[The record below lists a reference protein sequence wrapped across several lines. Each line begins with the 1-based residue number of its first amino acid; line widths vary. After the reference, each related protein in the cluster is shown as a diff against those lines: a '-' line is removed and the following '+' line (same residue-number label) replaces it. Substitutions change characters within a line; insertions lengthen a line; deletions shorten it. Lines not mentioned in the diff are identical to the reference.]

1 MKDSAATDSKDLA
14 SFGYR
19 QELKRSIG
27 SFSSFAAGFSYIS
40 ILTGLFQMFHLGY
53 GIAGPGFFWTWPLVL
68 TGQLLVALCFAELA
82 SRFPLSGGVY
92 QWAKFT
98 GNPFL
103 GWMTGWIY
111 LACLITTI
119 AAVAMAL
126 QVSLPQISSSFQI
139 IGSSNDARSVALN
152 AILLGSILIV
162 ISTLINARGIKL
174 LALINNIGVFAELI
188 GIALLIVLLF
198 LSRVRSPIEAVVT
211 INAVGSEFG
220 SFPDVTVLLAA
231 TALTAS
237 YVLYGFDTAGT
248 LAEET
253 HDPRRKAPRAILQAL
268 LAAGF
273 SGLLVLLFSL
283 MAAPDL
289 GMPGL
294 GNINGGLPMLVKS
307 VLGETTG
314 ILFLCIVIFAIIV
327 CTLAVQS
334 GAVRLMFAMGRDKCL
349 PFSESIS
356 EVSSKTQTPV
366 LATLLCG
373 MGAIII
379 LAINLQVP
387 KVFELV
393 TSIAILWAN
402 LAYWIVVTLALK
414 NRFVAGRSG
423 VDADARFKLGK
434 WGFAVNILAL
444 CWSTFMVLNVSW
456 PRTSTYGFEWYHQYA
471 AWIYTAGLIFLGVF
485 IYYYR
490 LNRKQRVLHLS
501 REEHVSA
508 TAKH

>member
-1 MKDSAATDSKDLA
+1 MKDNPVNDNNDLA
-14 SFGYR
+14 RFGYS
-19 QELKRSIG
+19 QQLKRSMG

-53 GIAGPGFFWTWPLVL
+53 GVAGPAFFWTWPFVL
-68 TGQLLVALCFAELA
+68 AGQLLVALCFAELA

-126 QVSLPQISSSFQI
+126 QVSLPQISSFFQI
-139 IGSSNDARSVALN
+139 IGSSDDAKSVAVN

-162 ISTLINARGIKL
+162 ISTIVNAKGIKL

-188 GIALLIVLLF
+188 GIIILIVLLF
-198 LSRVRSPIEAVVT
+198 LNRVRTPIEAVVN
-211 INAVGSEFG
+211 IKSMESGFK
-220 SFPDVTVLLAA
+220 SFPDLTVLMAA

-253 HDPRRKAPRAILQAL
+253 HDPRKKAPRAILQAL

-273 SGLLVLLFSL
+273 AGLLVLLFSL

-289 GMPGL
+289 GLPDL
-294 GNINGGLPMLVKS
+294 GNIRGGLPMLVKS
-307 VLGETTG
+307 VLGDTTG
-314 ILFLCIVIFAIIV
+314 SLFLCIVIFAIIV
-327 CTLAVQS
+327 CTLAVHS
-334 GAVRLMFAMGRDKCL
+334 GAVRLMFAMGRDGYL
-349 PFSESIS
+349 PFSKSLS
-356 EVSSKTQTPV
+356 AVSSKTHTPV

-373 MGAIII
+373 LGAIII
-379 LAINLQVP
+379 LAINLQLP

-402 LAYWIVVTLALK
+402 LAYWIVVAVQLK
-414 NRFVAGRSG
+414 NRFKSSRNGIDKEAKFSLGR
-423 VDADARFKLGK
+423 LGLPI
-434 WGFAVNILAL
+434 NILAL
-444 CWSTFMVLNVSW
+444 LWSSFMVINVSW
-456 PRTSTYGFEWYHQYA
+456 PRTATYGVEWYNQYA
-471 AWIYTAGLIFLGVF
+471 AWIYTAGLICIGVF
-485 IYYYR
+485 IYYYKR
-490 LNRKQRVLHLS
+490 MKRQRIS
-501 REEHVSA
+501 
-508 TAKH
+508 

>member
-1 MKDSAATDSKDLA
+1 MKETPATDNNDLA

-19 QELKRSIG
+19 QELQRSMG

-53 GIAGPGFFWTWPLVL
+53 GVAGPAFFWTWPFVLV
-68 TGQLLVALCFAELA
+68 GQLLVALCFAELA

-111 LACLITTI
+111 LACLVVTL

-126 QVSLPQISSSFQI
+126 QVSLPQISQSFQI
-139 IGSSNDARSVALN
+139 IGTVNDPKSIAVN
-152 AILLGSILIV
+152 AILLGSVLIV
-162 ISTLINARGIKL
+162 ISTIINVKGIKL
-174 LALINNIGVFAELI
+174 LAVINNIGVFTELI
-188 GIALLIVLLF
+188 GIIILIILLF
-198 LSRVRSPIEAVVT
+198 LSRVRSPVEAVVQFT
-211 INAVGSEFG
+211 TATGDGFK
-220 SFPDVTVLLAA
+220 SFPDLTVLMAA

-268 LAAGF
+268 VAAGVA
-273 SGLLVLLFSL
+273 GLLVLLFAL

-289 GMPGL
+289 GLPGL
-294 GNINGGLPMLVKS
+294 GNIQGGLPMLVKS
-307 VLGETTG
+307 VLGETMG
-314 ILFLCIVIFAIIV
+314 KIFLCVVIFAIIV
-327 CTLAVQS
+327 CTFAVHS
-334 GAVRLMFAMGRDKCL
+334 GAVRLMFAMGRDGRL
-349 PFSESIS
+349 PFSKSLS
-356 EVSSKTQTPV
+356 EVSHKTQVPV

-373 MGAIII
+373 LAAIII
-379 LAINLQVP
+379 LLVNIQFP

-402 LAYWIVVTLALK
+402 LAYWIVVAVQLK
-414 NRFVAGRSG
+414 NRIVSARKGVS
-423 VDADARFKLGK
+423 VDAKFSLGK
-434 WGFAVNILAL
+434 WGFPVNILAL
-444 CWSTFMVLNVSW
+444 IWSSFMVVNVSW
-456 PRTSTYGFEWYHQYA
+456 PRAATYGFEWYNQYA
-471 AWIYTAGLIFLGVF
+471 AWIYTAALICIGMF
-485 IYYYR
+485 IYYYKAYKK
-490 LNRKQRVLHLS
+490 NK
-501 REEHVSA
+501 RESIS
-508 TAKH
+508 

>member
-1 MKDSAATDSKDLA
+1 MQESPVTDNNDLA

-19 QELKRSIG
+19 QELKRSMG

-53 GIAGPGFFWTWPLVL
+53 GVAGPGFFWTWPFVL

-82 SRFPLSGGVY
+82 SRYPLSGGVY

-98 GNPFL
+98 GSPFL

-111 LACLITTI
+111 LACLVTTI

-126 QVSLPQISSSFQI
+126 QVSLPQISNCFQL
-139 IGSSNDARSVALN
+139 IGSLNDPKSVAMN

-162 ISTLINARGIKL
+162 TSTLINARGIKL
-174 LALINNIGVFAELI
+174 LALINNIGVFAELL
-188 GIALLIVLLF
+188 GIIFLVVLLF
-198 LSRVRSPIEAVVT
+198 LNKVRSPVEAVVK
-211 INAVGSEFG
+211 IKAGSA
-220 SFPDVTVLLAA
+220 SFPDMKILMAA

-253 HDPRRKAPRAILQAL
+253 HDPRKKAPRAILQAL
-268 LAAGF
+268 LAAGVA
-273 SGLLVLLFSL
+273 GLLVLLFAL
-283 MAAPDL
+283 MAVPDL
-289 GMPGL
+289 GMAGL
-294 GNINGGLPMLVKS
+294 GNIGGGLPMLVKS

-314 ILFLCIVIFAIIV
+314 ILFLCIVIFAIVV

-334 GAVRLMFAMGRDKCL
+334 GTIRLMYAMGRDGCL

-356 EVSSKTQTPV
+356 RVSPKTQTPV
-366 LATLLCG
+366 LATVLCG
-373 MGAIII
+373 LGAIII
-379 LAINLQVP
+379 LGMNLQFP

-402 LAYWIVVTLALK
+402 LAYWIVVALQLR
-414 NRFVAGRSG
+414 NRFKLSG
-423 VDADARFKLGK
+423 SESDPNARFSLGK
-434 WGFAVNILAL
+434 WGLPVNILAFA
-444 CWSTFMVLNVSW
+444 WSSFMVINVSW
-456 PRTSTYGFEWYHQYA
+456 PRTATYGFEWYQQYS
-471 AWIYTAGLIFLGVF
+471 AWIYTAGLICLGVF
-485 IYYYR
+485 VYYYKSR
-490 LNRKQRVLHLS
+490 QR
-501 REEHVSA
+501 
-508 TAKH
+508 TT

>member
-1 MKDSAATDSKDLA
+1 MKDSPATDNNDLA

-19 QELKRSIG
+19 QELKRSMG

-53 GIAGPGFFWTWPLVL
+53 GVAGPAFFWTWPFVLV
-68 TGQLLVALCFAELA
+68 GQLLVALCFAELA

-111 LACLITTI
+111 LACLIVTI
-119 AAVAMAL
+119 GAVAMAL
-126 QVSLPQISSSFQI
+126 QVSLPQISESFQV
-139 IGSSNDARSVALN
+139 IGSSADAKSVAIN
-152 AILLGSILIV
+152 AILLGSVLII
-162 ISTLINARGIKL
+162 ISTIINARGIKL
-174 LALINNIGVFAELI
+174 LAVINNIGVFTELV
-188 GIALLIVLLF
+188 GIIILIVLLF
-198 LSRVRSPIEAVVT
+198 LNRVRTPVEAVVH
-211 INAVGSEFG
+211 ISNNGSGFK
-220 SFPDVTVLLAA
+220 SFPDLSILMAA

-253 HDPRRKAPRAILQAL
+253 HDPRKKAPRAILQAL

-273 SGLLVLLFSL
+273 AGLLVLLLAL

-289 GMPGL
+289 ANPDL
-294 GNINGGLPMLVKS
+294 GNIRGGLPMLVKS

-314 ILFLCIVIFAIIV
+314 KLFLCIVIFAIIV
-327 CTLAVQS
+327 CTLAVHS
-334 GAVRLMFAMGRDKCL
+334 GAVRLMFAMGRDGCM
-349 PFSESIS
+349 PFSKSLS
-356 EVSSKTQTPV
+356 KVSSKTQTPV

-373 MGAIII
+373 LAAIII
-379 LAINLQVP
+379 LAMNLQFP

-402 LAYWIVVTLALK
+402 LAYWIVVAVQLK
-414 NRFVAGRSG
+414 NRVIL
-423 VDADARFKLGK
+423 ARKRVNTEAKFSLGK
-434 WGFAVNILAL
+434 WGLPVNILAL
-444 CWSTFMVLNVSW
+444 IWSSFMVINVSW
-456 PRTSTYGFEWYHQYA
+456 PRTATYGVEWYNQYA
-471 AWIYTAGLIFLGVF
+471 AWIYTVGLICIGVF
-485 IYYYR
+485 IYYYK
-490 LNRKQRVLHLS
+490 LFKRKRMPGSLS
-501 REEHVSA
+501 I
-508 TAKH
+508 

>member
-1 MKDSAATDSKDLA
+1 MKNSPITDNNDLA
-14 SFGYR
+14 RFGYR

-53 GIAGPGFFWTWPLVL
+53 GIAGPAFFWTWPVVL

-82 SRFPLSGGVY
+82 SRYPLSGGVY

-139 IGSSNDARSVALN
+139 IGTSNDPKSVALN

-162 ISTLINARGIKL
+162 ISTMINARGIKL

-188 GIALLIVLLF
+188 GIIFLIVLLF
-198 LSRVRSPIEAVVT
+198 LRRVRSPIEAV
-211 INAVGSEFG
+211 IQNNEFKA
-220 SFPDVTVLLAA
+220 FPDMTILMAA
-231 TALTAS
+231 AAMTAS

-253 HDPRRKAPRAILQAL
+253 HDPRKKAPRAILQAL

-273 SGLLVLLFSL
+273 AGLLVLLFAL

-289 GMPGL
+289 GAPDL
-294 GNINGGLPMLVKS
+294 GNISGGLPMLVKS

-314 ILFLCIVIFAIIV
+314 KLFLCIVIFAIIV
-327 CTLAVQS
+327 CTLAVHS
-334 GAVRLMFAMGRDKCL
+334 GAVRLMFAMGRDRCL
-349 PFSESIS
+349 PFSNSLS
-356 EVSSKTQTPV
+356 EVSLKTHTPV

-373 MGAIII
+373 LGAMVI
-379 LAINLQVP
+379 LVVNLQFP
-387 KVFELV
+387 KVFELI

-402 LAYWIVVTLALK
+402 LAYWIVVALQLK
-414 NRFVAGRSG
+414 NRIKLARSG
-423 VDADARFKLGK
+423 GDTDARFKLGK
-434 WGFAVNILAL
+434 WGLPVNILAL
-444 CWSTFMVLNVSW
+444 IWSSFMVVNVSW
-456 PRTSTYGFEWYHQYA
+456 PRPATYGLEWYNQYS
-471 AWIYTAGLIFLGVF
+471 AWIYTACLICVGVL
-485 IYYYR
+485 IYYFKLFR
-490 LNRKQRVLHLS
+490 RQRIL
-501 REEHVSA
+501 
-508 TAKH
+508 

>member
-1 MKDSAATDSKDLA
+1 MNDSPATDNNDLA

-19 QELKRSIG
+19 QELKRSMG

-53 GIAGPGFFWTWPLVL
+53 GVAGPGFFWTWPFVL

-126 QVSLPQISSSFQI
+126 QVSLPQISNSFQV
-139 IGSSNDARSVALN
+139 IGTSGDAKSVALN

-162 ISTLINARGIKL
+162 ISTIINARGIKL
-174 LALINNIGVFAELI
+174 LALINNIGVFAELG
-188 GIALLIVLLF
+188 GIIILIVLLY
-198 LSRVRSPIEAVVT
+198 LCKVRSPIEAVVQIKYT
-211 INAVGSEFG
+211 GSDLK
-220 SFPDVTVLLAA
+220 SFPDMRILLAA

-253 HDPRRKAPRAILQAL
+253 HDPRKKAPRAILQAL

-273 SGLLVLLFSL
+273 AGLLVLLFAL
-283 MAAPDL
+283 MAVPDL
-289 GMPGL
+289 GMPDL
-294 GNINGGLPMLVKS
+294 GNIRGGLPMLVKS
-307 VLGETTG
+307 VLGDTAG
-314 ILFLCIVIFAIIV
+314 RLFLCIVIFAIVV

-334 GAVRLMFAMGRDKCL
+334 GAVRLMFAMGRDGCL
-349 PFSESIS
+349 PFSESLS
-356 EVSSKTQTPV
+356 EVSSKTYTPV

-373 MGAIII
+373 FGAIII
-379 LAINLQVP
+379 LAMNIQFP

-402 LAYWIVVTLALK
+402 LSYWIVVAVQLK
-414 NRFVAGRSG
+414 NRFKSVRRG
-423 VDADARFKLGK
+423 VDTDARFNLGK
-434 WGFAVNILAL
+434 WGFPVNILAL
-444 CWSTFMVLNVSW
+444 IWSTFMVINVSW
-456 PRTSTYGFEWYHQYA
+456 PRTATYGAEWYNQYS
-471 AWIYTAGLIFLGVF
+471 AWIYTTGLICIGVL
-485 IYYYR
+485 IYYYKLYKNKR
-490 LNRKQRVLHLS
+490 QRIS
-501 REEHVSA
+501 
-508 TAKH
+508 

>member
-1 MKDSAATDSKDLA
+1 MNPASDNSDLA

-19 QELKRSIG
+19 QELKRSLG

-53 GIAGPGFFWTWPLVL
+53 GVAGPGFFWTWPMVL
-68 TGQLLVALCFAELA
+68 AGQFLVALCFAELA

-98 GNPFL
+98 GSPFF

-111 LACLITTI
+111 LACLVVTI

-126 QVSLPQISSSFQI
+126 QVSLPQISDAFQI
-139 IGSSNDARSVALN
+139 IGSSDEAHSVAVN

-162 ISTLINARGIKL
+162 ISTIINARGIKL

-188 GIALLIVLLF
+188 GIIILIVLLY
-198 LSRVRSPIEAVVT
+198 LNRERSPIDAVIDIKNAASG
-211 INAVGSEFG
+211 IN
-220 SFPDVTVLLAA
+220 SFPDLRVLVAA
-231 TALTAS
+231 AALTAS

-268 LAAGF
+268 LAAGI
-273 SGLLVLLFSL
+273 SGLLVLLFAL

-289 GMPGL
+289 NEPGL
-294 GNINGGLPMLVKS
+294 GSISGGLPMLVKS
-307 VLGETTG
+307 ILGETTG
-314 ILFLCIVIFAIIV
+314 KIFLCIVIFAILV
-327 CTLAVQS
+327 CTLAVHS
-334 GAVRLMFAMGRDKCL
+334 GAVRLMYAIGRDGYL
-349 PFSESIS
+349 PFSKSLS
-356 EVSSKTQTPV
+356 TVSPKTQTPV

-373 MGAIII
+373 FGAILI
-379 LAINLQVP
+379 LVMNLQFP

-402 LAYWIVVTLALK
+402 LAYWIVVALQLK
-414 NRFVAGRSG
+414 NRIASTRKGISS
-423 VDADARFKLGK
+423 DARFKLGK
-434 WGFAVNILAL
+434 WGLPVNILAL
-444 CWSTFMVLNVSW
+444 IWSSFMVINVSW
-456 PRTSTYGFEWYHQYA
+456 PRTSTYGMEWYNQYA
-471 AWIYTAGLIFLGVF
+471 AWMYTGVLIGIGVLIYGYRVASGKGL
-485 IYYYR
+485 
-490 LNRKQRVLHLS
+490 
-501 REEHVSA
+501 
-508 TAKH
+508 T

>member
-1 MKDSAATDSKDLA
+1 MKDSPASDRHDLA
-14 SFGYR
+14 RFGYR
-19 QELKRSIG
+19 QELRRSMG

-53 GIAGPGFFWTWPLVL
+53 GVAGPGFFWTWPCVL

-139 IGSSNDARSVALN
+139 IGTSNDPKSVALN

-162 ISTLINARGIKL
+162 ISTIINAKGIKL
-174 LALINNIGVFAELI
+174 LALINNIGVFAELV
-188 GIALLIVLLF
+188 GIIFLIVLLF
-198 LSRVRSPIEAVVT
+198 LNKVRSPIDAVVH
-211 INAVGSEFG
+211 INYIGSDFK
-220 SFPDVTVLLAA
+220 SFPDLTILMAA

-253 HDPRRKAPRAILQAL
+253 HDPRKKAPRAILQAL

-273 SGLLVLLFSL
+273 AGLLVLLFAL
-283 MAAPDL
+283 MAVPDLSTPDL
-289 GMPGL
+289 G
-294 GNINGGLPMLVKS
+294 NIRGGLPMLVKS

-314 ILFLCIVIFAIIV
+314 ILFLCVVIFAIMV

-334 GAVRLMFAMGRDKCL
+334 GAVRLMFAMGRDGCL
-349 PFSESIS
+349 PFSKKLS
-356 EVSSKTQTPV
+356 EVSSKTHTPV
-366 LATLLCG
+366 LATILCG
-373 MGAIII
+373 VGAIII
-379 LAINLQVP
+379 LAMNIQFP

-402 LAYWIVVTLALK
+402 LAYWIVVVVQLK
-414 NRFVAGRSG
+414 NRFTSDRRGA
-423 VDADARFKLGK
+423 DTDARFSLGK
-434 WGFAVNILAL
+434 WGLPVNILAL
-444 CWSTFMVLNVSW
+444 IWSTFMVINVSW
-456 PRTSTYGFEWYHQYA
+456 PRTATYGFEWYNQYS
-471 AWIYTAGLIFLGVF
+471 AWIYTTGLICLGVF
-485 IYYYR
+485 IYYYKVIVIER
-490 LNRKQRVLHLS
+490 RRTS
-501 REEHVSA
+501 
-508 TAKH
+508 

>member
-1 MKDSAATDSKDLA
+1 MKDSPVTDSNDLG

-19 QELKRSIG
+19 QELKRSMG

-53 GIAGPGFFWTWPLVL
+53 GVAGPGFFWTWPFVL

-111 LACLITTI
+111 LACLITSI

-139 IGSSNDARSVALN
+139 IGTTNDPKSVAMN

-162 ISTLINARGIKL
+162 ISTLVNAKGIKL
-174 LALINNIGVFAELI
+174 LALMNNTGVIAELV
-188 GIALLIVLLF
+188 GIIFLIVLLF
-198 LSRVRSPIEAVVT
+198 LSKVRSPIEAVVP
-211 INAVGSEFG
+211 IQYIGSEFK
-220 SFPDVTVLLAA
+220 SFPDVTILMAA

-253 HDPRRKAPRAILQAL
+253 HDPRKKAPRAILQAL

-273 SGLLVLLFSL
+273 AGLLVLLFAL
-283 MAAPDL
+283 MAVPDL
-289 GMPGL
+289 GMPDL
-294 GNINGGLPMLVKS
+294 GNMRGGMPMLVKS

-314 ILFLCIVIFAIIV
+314 SLFLCIVIFAISV

-334 GAVRLMFAMGRDKCL
+334 GAVRLMFAMGRDGCL
-349 PFSESIS
+349 PFSESLS

-373 MGAIII
+373 LGAIII
-379 LAINLQVP
+379 LAMNLQFP

-402 LAYWIVVTLALK
+402 LAYWIVVALQLK
-414 NRFVAGRSG
+414 NRFMSGRYG
-423 VDADARFKLGK
+423 VDTDARFNLGK
-434 WGFAVNILAL
+434 WGFPVNILAL
-444 CWSTFMVLNVSW
+444 IWSTFMVINVSW
-456 PRTSTYGFEWYHQYA
+456 PRTATYGLEWYQQYS
-471 AWIYTAGLIFLGVF
+471 AWIYTGGLICVGVL
-485 IYYYR
+485 IYYFKLVERRRVSYR
-490 LNRKQRVLHLS
+490 P
-501 REEHVSA
+501 
-508 TAKH
+508 

>member
-1 MKDSAATDSKDLA
+1 MKDSPVTDHGDLA

-19 QELKRSIG
+19 QELKRSMG

-53 GIAGPGFFWTWPLVL
+53 GVAGPGFFWTWPFVL
-68 TGQLLVALCFAELA
+68 AGQLLVALCFAELA

-98 GNPFL
+98 GNSFL

-139 IGSSNDARSVALN
+139 IGTSNDPNSVAMN
-152 AILLGSILIV
+152 AVLLGSILIAT
-162 ISTLINARGIKL
+162 STIINARGIKL

-188 GIALLIVLLF
+188 GIIILIILLF
-198 LSRVRSPIEAVVT
+198 LSNTRSPVEAVVH
-211 INAVGSEFG
+211 VQYSGSVFK
-220 SFPDVTVLLAA
+220 SFPDLSILMAA

-253 HDPRRKAPRAILQAL
+253 HDPRKKAPRAILQAL

-273 SGLLVLLFSL
+273 AGLLVLLFAL

-289 GMPGL
+289 GNPDL
-294 GNINGGLPMLVKS
+294 GNIRGGLPMLVKS
-307 VLGETTG
+307 VLGETAG
-314 ILFLCIVIFAIIV
+314 KLFLCIVIFAIIV

-334 GAVRLMFAMGRDKCL
+334 GAVRLMFAMGRDEFL
-349 PFSESIS
+349 PFSRPLSN
-356 EVSSKTQTPV
+356 VSSKTHTPV

-373 MGAIII
+373 LGAIII
-379 LAINLQVP
+379 LAVNVQFP

-402 LAYWIVVTLALK
+402 LAYWIVVAVQLK
-414 NRFVAGRSG
+414 NRFISARSG
-423 VDADARFKLGK
+423 AKTEARFNLGR
-434 WGFAVNILAL
+434 WGFPVNILAL
-444 CWSTFMVLNVSW
+444 IWSSFMVINVSW
-456 PRTSTYGFEWYHQYA
+456 PRTATYGLEWHNQYA
-471 AWIYTAGLIFLGVF
+471 AWIYTTGLICLGVF
-485 IYYYR
+485 IYYYK
-490 LNRKQRVLHLS
+490 LMKRKRIS
-501 REEHVSA
+501 
-508 TAKH
+508 